1 MSWPQAWQRLAR
13 GAIVA
18 LALIGAAALAHGYM
32 RALQYEQAAE
42 RGENTLGLAVSA
54 LRGQLARY
62 ENLPEL
68 IADHALVRDLI
79 VNPADPARTHAVSL
93 YLEQVNALLD
103 SSDLYVMT
111 PDGNTIA
118 ASNHALPDTFI
129 GHNFSY
135 RPYFQDALI
144 GGQGRF
150 FALGTTSLKR
160 GYYFGAPI
168 RVNGRIEG
176 VLVLKV
182 DIDAV
187 ESDWRG
193 SGYEILVTD
202 PEGIVFMS
210 GRSEWLFAAFEPLT
224 RARIAR
230 TNATRRYANAELRE
244 LPVTRRPSGRHETL
258 EVTGVDGRRDY
269 LVINQPMPEAG
280 WTVKVLLDTAPFRAQ
295 ALTATAALVALTGL
309 ALMGA
314 AIWRQRRARLVERMQ
329 VQREAQEQLERRVA
343 ERTKDL
349 AEVNRRLEMEVVE
362 RRATER
368 ELRKTQADLIQA
380 GKLAALGQMA
390 AALSHEFN
398 QPLGAMRAN
407 AENAVVLMERDRL
420 PEARETVER
429 IATLADRMAALGKH
443 LRAFARKPNQKL
455 SSVALADVLEGTQAV
470 IDWRLRAAD
479 VTVDVDLGDTALWV
493 RAGPVRLQQVLVNIL
508 SNAADAVEG
517 QPERRI
523 TLRARRH
530 GARVRIAVADNG
542 PGVGRGVAARI
553 FDPFFT
559 TKGVGRGLGLG
570 LSISYNIVKDF
581 GGSLSVNAPEGGGSE
596 FIIELDA
603 ADAAQEAAE

>member
-1 MSWPQAWQRLAR
+1 MVRPQAWQRLALAAAV
-13 GAIVA
+13 G
-18 LALIGAAALAHGYM
+18 LALVGAAVLAHGYM
-32 RALQYEQAAE
+32 RALQFDQAAE
-42 RGENTLGLAVSA
+42 RGRNTLGLAVSA

-62 ENLPEL
+62 ENLSEL
-68 IADHALVRDLI
+68 IADHALVRDL
-79 VNPADPARTHAVSL
+79 VRHPDDPARIRAVNL
-93 YLEQVNALLD
+93 YLEQVNALLE
-103 SSDLYVMT
+103 SSDLYVMR

-135 RPYFQDALI
+135 RPYFQDALA

-168 RVNGRIEG
+168 RVDGRIEG
-176 VLVLKV
+176 VMVLKV

-202 PEGIVFMS
+202 PEEIVFMS
-210 GRSEWLFAAFEPLT
+210 GRPEWLFTALEPLT

-230 TNATRRYANAELRE
+230 TSATRRYANAELRA
-244 LPVTRRPSGRHETL
+244 LPVSRQAVGRHQTL
-258 EVTGVDGRRDY
+258 TVAGTGEY
-269 LVINQPMPEAG
+269 LVLAQPMPEAG
-280 WTVKVLLDTAPFRAQ
+280 WTVTVLLDTAPARAQ
-295 ALTATAALVALTGL
+295 ALTATAALVGL
-309 ALMGA
+309 AGLAIMAGA
-314 AIWRQRRARLVERMQ
+314 VWRQRRARLVERLQ

-349 AEVNRRLEMEVVE
+349 AEVNQRLKDEVVE

-368 ELRKTQADLIQA
+368 ELRKTQSDLIQA

-398 QPLGAMRAN
+398 QPLGAVRAN
-407 AENAVVLMERDRL
+407 AENAVVLIDRGRL
-420 PEARETVER
+420 PEARENVER
-429 IATLADRMAALGKH
+429 IASLADRMAALGGH
-443 LRAFARKPNQKL
+443 LRNFARKPNRKL
-455 SSVALADVLEGTQAV
+455 RPVALAEVLRDTLAI
-470 IDWRLRAAD
+470 IDWRLRAAE
-479 VTVDVDLGDTALWV
+479 VVVEADLGPEPLWV

-517 QPERRI
+517 RAERRI
-523 TLRARRH
+523 ALTARRE
-530 GARVRIAVADNG
+530 GSRVRIAVADSG
-542 PGVGRGVAARI
+542 PGVGPGIAARI

-581 GGSLSVNAPEGGGSE
+581 GGSLTLNSPPGGGAE
-596 FIIELDA
+596 FVIDLA
-603 ADAAQEAAE
+603 ATEAALEAAE